1 MSLAGFSPSTFSLLY
16 CKLKSVSSGVKNV
29 ALTTDASGII
39 FTLNDNSKLTVT
51 LPYPLTKAQ
60 RDEIVKLLPTLSKMK
75 EDTNGNL
82 TYDGDRLLV
91 ESDKTTTDIDFD
103 TEINF

>member
-1 MSLAGFSPSTFSLLY
+1 MAGFSPSTYALLY
-16 CKLKSVSSGVKNV
+16 SKLKSVSSGVKNV

-60 RDEIVKLLPTLSKMK
+60 RDEIVKLLPTLSKIK
-75 EDTNGNL
+75 
-82 TYDGDRLLV
+82 
-91 ESDKTTTDIDFD
+91 
-103 TEINF
+103 

>member
-1 MSLAGFSPSTFSLLY
+1 MDMVLYSLLI
-16 CKLKSVSSGVKNV
+16 KKIKSVASGVKKV
-29 ALTTDASGII
+29 ELTTDHSGLI

-51 LPYPLTKAQ
+51 LPSQLTVAQ
-60 RDEIVKLLPTLSKMK
+60 RDEIVRLLPILSKMK
-75 EDTNGNL
+75 EDVNGDF

>member
-1 MSLAGFSPSTFSLLY
+1 MDMVLYSLLN
-16 CKLKSVSSGVKNV
+16 KKIKSVASGVKKV
-29 ALTTDASGII
+29 ELTTDHSGLI

-51 LPYPLTKAQ
+51 LPSQLTVAQ

>member
-1 MSLAGFSPSTFSLLY
+1 M
-16 CKLKSVSSGVKNV
+16 K
-29 ALTTDASGII
+29 
-39 FTLNDNSKLTVT
+39 DNN
-51 LPYPLTKAQ
+51 PPLS
-60 RDEIVKLLPTLSKMK
+60 ESMPTLSKMK